1 MSSGSV
7 SGLRWRD
14 CRGAASDEVGAEL
27 AGAGALCA
35 TVRVPLDHLRPEGP
49 TVGIAISRIKAD
61 PAKRRGILL
70 ANPGGPGGP
79 GIGYPLELRSLLGD
93 VASQYDLIGFDPRFM
108 GRSDPVDCGPVV
120 LSEVF
125 RSPPTRAAF
134 GQAARLASRF
144 AASCKARTSGVLR
157 YASIREVA
165 RDMDSIRIALGE
177 QRLSYYGVSW
187 GADLG
192 VVYSQLFGVRVDRL
206 VVDSV
211 TDVEGSEYHHLATG
225 LQTEAAFDEWA
236 AWAAWRD
243 SEYHLGRT
251 GMQVR
256 AAVARL
262 RSRTIRLGSYRIDG
276 SALPWVLSSALGDEG
291 DQELMARNVRT
302 LIDAAAGKPV
312 HPSEQLLGFLA
323 TYYKPS
329 SLVEHFVAA
338 SFAFTCND
346 RGWPAGPSQYWR
358 DAVRDRATQPLF
370 ATTILPC
377 AYWAD
382 HTTEPEL
389 AIGNNTPMLIVQA
402 ARDNIPLR
410 WAEALHRKLPGSV
423 LHVVD
428 RRAHGVYDARVPEVV
443 SLVNNYLAG

>member
-1 MSSGSV
+1 MRRISLVSLVIALLIATVAPASAAPPGAV
-7 SGLRWRD
+7 SGLKSAGTPVPELGSAGTPAPGPSSAGTPVSGLSSAGTPPGPVRGLRSAGTPGSGSGISWRD
-14 CRGAASDEVGAEL
+14 CRSGASDGQGAEL
-27 AGAGALCA
+27 TAAGALCA
-35 TVRVPLDHLRPEGP
+35 TVRVPLDHRHPDGR
-49 TVGIAISRIKAD
+49 TVGVAISRIKAD

-79 GIGYPLELRSLLGD
+79 GIAYPLELRPLLGD
-93 VASQYDLIGFDPRFM
+93 VAAQYDLIGFDPRFM

-125 RSPPTRAAF
+125 RSPANRAAF
-134 GQAARLASRF
+134 DQAARLASGF
-144 AASCKARTSGVLR
+144 VASCKARNPDVLR

-165 RDMDSIRIALGE
+165 RDMDSIRVALGE

-206 VVDSV
+206 VIDSV
-211 TDVEGSEYHHLATG
+211 TEVEGSEYHHLATG

-236 AWAAWRD
+236 AWVAWRD

-256 AAVARL
+256 AAVTRL
-262 RSRTIRLGSYRIDG
+262 RSQTIRLGSYRIDG
-276 SALPWVLSSALGDEG
+276 AALPWVLSSALGDES
-291 DQELMARNVRT
+291 DRELMARNVRT
-302 LIDAAAGKPV
+302 LVDAVAGKPV
-312 HPSEQLLGFLA
+312 HPSEELLGFLT

-346 RGWPAGPSQYWR
+346 RGWPAGPS
-358 DAVRDRATQPLF
+358 
-370 ATTILPC
+370 
-377 AYWAD
+377 
-382 HTTEPEL
+382 
-389 AIGNNTPMLIVQA
+389 
-402 ARDNIPLR
+402 
-410 WAEALHRKLPGSV
+410 
-423 LHVVD
+423 
-428 RRAHGVYDARVPEVV
+428 
-443 SLVNNYLAG
+443 